1 MIKKTIMSSNEFNLA
16 RIEAL
21 EKRIQELE
29 GKVNYYESIS
39 NSLSRKVK
47 GCKSAKCPCKQKEV

>member
-1 MIKKTIMSSNEFNLA
+1 MSSNEFNLA